1 MVAKLSVSGDR
12 SSRATLYE
20 ISMLLKRPPHGGWLF
35 GCAGPMVR
43 WNRDFGWHPDAG
55 VRIGFDALFWGL
67 ATRPAELAGYCQ

>member
-1 MVAKLSVSGDR
+1 
-12 SSRATLYE
+12 
-20 ISMLLKRPPHGGWLF
+20 
-35 GCAGPMVR
+35 MVR